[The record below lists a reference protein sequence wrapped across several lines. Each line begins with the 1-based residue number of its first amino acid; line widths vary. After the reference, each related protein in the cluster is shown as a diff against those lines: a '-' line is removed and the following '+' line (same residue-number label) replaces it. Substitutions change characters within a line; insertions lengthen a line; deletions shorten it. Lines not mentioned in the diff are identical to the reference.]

1 MKIIIH
7 FLESR
12 IFIQNE
18 YSFLKSHPTP
28 EEHRHGRVYPGW
40 GRHGSFEV
48 KPRSGNKGQGSSLH
62 FGDALTTVTATDSKK
77 ESEKLETT
85 SNAALWI

>member
-1 MKIIIH
+1 MIIH
-7 FLESR
+7 FFR
-12 IFIQNE
+12 IQNIH
-18 YSFLKSHPTP
+18 FLKSHPTP

-40 GRHGSFEV
+40 GLHGSFEG
-48 KPRSGNKGQGSSLH
+48 KPRSGSKGQGSSLH

-77 ESEKLETT
+77 ESEKFETT